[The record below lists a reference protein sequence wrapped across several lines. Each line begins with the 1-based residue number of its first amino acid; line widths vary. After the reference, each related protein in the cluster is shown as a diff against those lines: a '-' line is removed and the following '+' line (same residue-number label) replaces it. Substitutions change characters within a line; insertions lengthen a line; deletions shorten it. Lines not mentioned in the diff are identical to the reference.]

1 MTDFKSS
8 FRKGLHNG
16 FWKGLSGFLWM
27 VKILLPI
34 SFLTALLQ
42 WSGWLNQVDFLL
54 RPLTGLLSLPAVA
67 ALPMLIGMLTNI
79 YGGIAAMVVLPLSR
93 EQMTLV
99 AIFLLIAHNLI
110 QEGVVQA
117 KSGIHPV
124 KATLFRLAAG
134 ILTVMVVALFLRPE
148 TGTMDVAVPL
158 TANAQSFTDMVLHW
172 GFVTLKL
179 LAKILAIIM
188 FILTTLEVFKEL
200 GWIAPMVRALRPAL
214 RALGLS
220 DKVGVLWM
228 TAVVFGLAYGAA
240 VIVEE
245 ARRGDLSS
253 EELEPLHLSIGIN
266 HSMVEDPMLFMALGL
281 SAFWLWV
288 PRLITAVL
296 AVRLL
301 TLWTRFRHARVSA
314 VAR

>member
-1 MTDFKSS
+1 M
-8 FRKGLHNG
+8 GLHNG

-27 VKILLPI
+27 AKILLPI
-34 SFLTALLQ
+34 SFVTALLQ
-42 WSGWLNQVDFLL
+42 WSGWLAHVDFLML
-54 RPLTGLLSLPAVA
+54 PVTGLLSLPAVA
-67 ALPMLIGMLTNI
+67 ALPMLIGMLTSI

-134 ILTVMVVALFLRPE
+134 IITVMVVALFLRPE
-148 TGTMDVAVPL
+148 TGSLDLATPIP
-158 TANAQSFTDMVLHW
+158 ANGQPFTDMLLSW

-179 LAKILAIIM
+179 LAKIFAIIM

-200 GWIAPMVRALRPAL
+200 DWIDPMVKALRPAL

-220 DKVGVLWM
+220 DRVGVLWM

-245 ARRGDLSS
+245 ARRGELSRD
-253 EELEPLHLSIGIN
+253 ELEPLHLSIGIN

-301 TLWTRFRHARVSA
+301 MLWTRFRHARISA